1 MNQSSQ
7 LDQLDR
13 REFCTAM
20 AAGAALVGAAGAIAP
35 KAASAEEAKP
45 ADAPAEAAE
54 ATEQEPIWVYV
65 VDRIVTKPGDGEA
78 FLNDYLTIYAPMAQ
92 ACYAELVSTLVAPPI
107 WMPNATN
114 TLTFAWK
121 VAGIGGCW
129 GIASPLRSNPDA
141 LAWWDSVRE
150 RVVSQD
156 RSYFAA
162 PQDMEALN
170 NV

>member
-1 MNQSSQ
+1 
-7 LDQLDR
+7 
-13 REFCTAM
+13 M

-54 ATEQEPIWVYV
+54 ATAQEPIWVYV
-65 VDRIVTKPGDGEA
+65 VDRIVTKPGVGEA

>member
-1 MNQSSQ
+1 M
-7 LDQLDR
+7 
-13 REFCTAM
+13 
-20 AAGAALVGAAGAIAP
+20 
-35 KAASAEEAKP
+35 
-45 ADAPAEAAE
+45 
-54 ATEQEPIWVYV
+54 YV

>member
-1 MNQSSQ
+1 
-7 LDQLDR
+7 
-13 REFCTAM
+13 M

-54 ATEQEPIWVYV
+54 ATAQEPIWVYV